1 MSTILADKGYCVIN
15 VPDLFEEG
23 HLVKDDA
30 CKPASAPKRKRL
42 TRGVDTMD
50 EKAKGKRLIDFV
62 A

>member
-1 MSTILADKGYCVIN
+1 MSTILTDKGYCVIN

-30 CKPASAPKRKRL
+30 CKPASAPERKRL
-42 TRGVDTMD
+42 TRVDTMD
-50 EKAKGKRLIDFV
+50 EKPKGKRLIDFV